1 MPWLWPLGGL
11 GAEADGGHAVT
22 ADLSPRDPDA
32 AEKARAT
39 FAQALADLDLTVSQ
53 RMAVKAAAED
63 FGARLVEA
71 HARSPYPR
79 VPKPRREASAP

>member
-1 MPWLWPLGGL
+1 MT
-11 GAEADGGHAVT
+11 V
-22 ADLSPRDPDA
+22 PRDPGA

-39 FAQALADLDLTVSQ
+39 FAAVLADLDLTVVQ

-71 HARSPYPR
+71 HARSPY
-79 VPKPRREASAP
+79 KTRRQRQQEREPA

>member
-1 MPWLWPLGGL
+1 MTDRI
-11 GAEADGGHAVT
+11 AA
-22 ADLSPRDPDA
+22 PRDPDA

-39 FAQALADLDLTVSQ
+39 FAEALADLDLTVVQ

-71 HARSPYPR
+71 HARSPYKTR
-79 VPKPRREASAP
+79 RQRLEEAKPA

>member
-1 MPWLWPLGGL
+1 M
-11 GAEADGGHAVT
+11 T
-22 ADLSPRDPDA
+22 ADLPPRDPDA
-32 AEKARAT
+32 AEKARAR
-39 FAQALADLDLTVSQ
+39 FAQALADLELTAVQ

-79 VPKPRREASAP
+79 VPKQRVSGESAS

>member
-1 MPWLWPLGGL
+1 VTTDPL
-11 GAEADGGHAVT
+11 
-22 ADLSPRDPDA
+22 PRDPDA
-32 AEKARAT
+32 ADKARAR
-39 FAQALADLDLTVSQ
+39 FAQALADLDLTAVQ

-79 VPKPRREASAP
+79 VPKQRHSPERAG